1 MCLAVPGKIVSIDES
16 TPGLKMARV
25 NFAGVMKN
33 VCVEWLPQPHVG
45 EYVLVHVGFALEKIN
60 EKEARETL
68 SILREMGDLPAV
80 ETGENTE

>member
-33 VCVEWLPQPHVG
+33 VCVEWLSEPQVG

-68 SILREMGDLPAV
+68 QILREMGDLPAV
-80 ETGENTE
+80 EAGENAE